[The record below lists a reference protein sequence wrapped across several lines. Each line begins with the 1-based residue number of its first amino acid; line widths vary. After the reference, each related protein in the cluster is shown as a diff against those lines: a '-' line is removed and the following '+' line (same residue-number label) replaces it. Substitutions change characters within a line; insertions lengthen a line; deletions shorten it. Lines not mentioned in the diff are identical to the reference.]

1 MVSNCDQI
9 HKKEHTAPK
18 VLTKNSIRCLQI
30 QVDSM
35 GLSEHQHGQRSKL
48 FCLPELQIGILP
60 GRLKILP
67 KFKNRFLDFGN
78 VLRVSYVN
86 THYTYTV

>member
-9 HKKEHTAPK
+9 HKKECTAPK

-35 GLSEHQHGQRSKL
+35 GLSECQHGQRSKL
-48 FCLPELQIGILP
+48 FRLTELQTGILP
-60 GRLKILP
+60 GLFKIIP

-78 VLRVSYVN
+78 VLRGLYVKMLF
-86 THYTYTV
+86 